1 MTHKKLVYGVGIN
14 DVDYL
19 LHVRE
24 CAVDDNGKQIR
35 KLVWRCPIYTAW
47 TNMLRRCYDAAYQE
61 RFPTYKGVGVCSE
74 WFVFSKFREWMLK
87 QNFDGKVLDKD
98 ILSCNDL
105 KIYSPSTCCF
115 VSNRVN
121 VFLTERESR
130 RGLFPLGVHFDKTK
144 GKFEAACSDPF
155 TKKRVRLGRFDC
167 PKEAHKAWAEYKL
180 GLAIKLSL
188 EIEDKHVACTFISVY
203 QNLLKEA
210 EVNIMGSLNND

>member
-1 MTHKKLVYGVGIN
+1 MAHKKLVYGVGIN
-14 DVDYL
+14 DADYL

-24 CAVDDNGKQIR
+24 RAVDDNGKQIR

-47 TNMLRRCYDAAYQE
+47 TNMLRRCYDEAYQE
-61 RFPTYKGVGVCSE
+61 KFPTYKEVGVCSE

-98 ILSCNDL
+98 ILSCNGL

-121 VFLTERESR
+121 VFLTERENC

-144 GKFEAACSDPF
+144 GTFTATCSDPF
-155 TKKRVRLGRFDC
+155 IKKKVTLGRFDC
-167 PKEAHKAWAEYKL
+167 PKEAHKAWAVYKL
-180 GLAIKLSL
+180 ELAVKLSL
-188 EIEDKHVACTFISVY
+188 EIEDELVASTLISRY
-203 QNLLKEA
+203 QSLAQEA
-210 EVNIMGSLNND
+210 EIKYYGFTKQ